1 MHACVETAALPSASY
16 TPAWA
21 FRVPRPEGEGFRMA
35 ARLQGVAKP
44 MLQTVFGKALGLRIW
59 EQARWE
65 CMHPADNPTNQVADS
80 EISTGM
86 VNYVSLRAS
95 GTLREC
101 SRQVKA
107 IRLTVTYDNGE
118 SRAARMRLTTPTS
131 EINELAE
138 AATELLHRLP
148 IRGVQSIDL
157 AVTTAEAAAIQEQ
170 PPAVV
175 FQVKFAECLA
185 TAPPLFPR
193 NEADTKPLQRLH
205 RDQP

>member
-1 MHACVETAALPSASY
+1 MHACVETAALPSASQ

-21 FRVPRPEGEGFRMA
+21 FRVPRPEGNGFRMT

-59 EQARWE
+59 QQARRE
-65 CMHPADNPTNQVADS
+65 CAHPAVSPTNQVADS

-86 VNYVSLRAS
+86 VNYVSLRAVD
-95 GTLREC
+95 TLRER
-101 SRQVKA
+101 SRQAKA

-118 SRAARMRLTTPTS
+118 SCAAQMRLATPTS

-148 IRGVQSIDL
+148 VRGVQSIDL
-157 AVTTAEAAAIQEQ
+157 AVTIVEAAVL
-170 PPAVV
+170 P
-175 FQVKFAECLA
+175 
-185 TAPPLFPR
+185 T
-193 NEADTKPLQRLH
+193 
-205 RDQP
+205 

>member
-1 MHACVETAALPSASY
+1 MHACVETAALPSASH

-21 FRVPRPEGEGFRMA
+21 FRVPRPEGNGFRMT

-59 EQARWE
+59 EQARGE
-65 CMHPADNPTNQVADS
+65 CAHPADRPTNQVADS

-86 VNYVSLRAS
+86 VNYVSLRAA

-101 SRQVKA
+101 RRQAMA
-107 IRLTVTYDNGE
+107 ILLTLTYENGE
-118 SRAARMRLTTPTS
+118 SRAAQMRLATPTN

-148 IRGVQSIDL
+148 VRGVQSIDL
-157 AVTTAEAAAIQEQ
+157 AVTIVEAAVL
-170 PPAVV
+170 P
-175 FQVKFAECLA
+175 
-185 TAPPLFPR
+185 T
-193 NEADTKPLQRLH
+193 
-205 RDQP
+205 

>member
-1 MHACVETAALPSASY
+1 MHACVETAALPSASQ

-21 FRVPRPEGEGFRMA
+21 FRVPRPEGNGFRMT

-59 EQARWE
+59 EQARGE
-65 CMHPADNPTNQVADS
+65 CAHPADRPTNQVADS

-86 VNYVSLRAS
+86 VNYVSLRAA

-101 SRQVKA
+101 RRQAMA
-107 IRLTVTYDNGE
+107 ILLTLTYENGE
-118 SRAARMRLTTPTS
+118 SRAAQMRLATPTN

-148 IRGVQSIDL
+148 VRGVQSIDL
-157 AVTTAEAAAIQEQ
+157 AVTIVEAAVL
-170 PPAVV
+170 P
-175 FQVKFAECLA
+175 
-185 TAPPLFPR
+185 T
-193 NEADTKPLQRLH
+193 
-205 RDQP
+205 